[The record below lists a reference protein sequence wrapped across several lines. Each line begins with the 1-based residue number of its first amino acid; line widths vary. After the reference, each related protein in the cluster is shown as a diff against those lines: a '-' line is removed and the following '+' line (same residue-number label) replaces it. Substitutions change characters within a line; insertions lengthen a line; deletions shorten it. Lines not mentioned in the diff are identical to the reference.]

1 MNLELLTPELAV
13 LGLALLVFL
22 GDLFTQDGKSK
33 RYLGWLSALGFG
45 ALTAW
50 LIVTPAA
57 EGAPTAFK
65 GMYIGDGLAHVFK
78 TLFAAAAT
86 LTALASIDYL
96 DERNVLWQGEYYF
109 LLAMVTAAMMF
120 MASAG
125 DLLTLYVALEFNS
138 LGFYALVS
146 LLKGRSLVSSE
157 AGIKYLLLG
166 AVASALLLYGIS
178 LFYGLAGTLSLQ
190 DLGTWSK
197 GLMAS
202 AHGATPEA
210 QALFLGVKPA
220 LYLALGLVVAGLAFK
235 VSLAPF
241 HMWSPDVYQAAPT
254 PITAFLSVASKAAG
268 FAMVVRVLGS
278 TFNEL
283 AGVWVKLLMVLMAL
297 TFLWANVVALKQKDF
312 KRLLA
317 YSSVAQAGYLMI
329 GVVSGSNMGL
339 SALLF
344 YTVVYLFTNMAA
356 FQVAQLVSAASGRD
370 DIGAFKGLA
379 VRSPGLALILLSA
392 MLSLA
397 GIPPFGGFFGKYYLF
412 AAGVEQG
419 LVAGRGWL
427 LGLVGFAVVMSIVS
441 LFYYLVVVK
450 AMYIEPSEE
459 NAEVKAPLA
468 AKIGLGVSIV
478 MILVTGTY
486 PTPILAWLEQAFR

>member
-1 MNLELLTPELAV
+1 MNLHLLIPELAT
-13 LGLALLVFL
+13 LGVALLVFL
-22 GDLFTQDGKSK
+22 GDLFTKDGQSK
-33 RYLGWLSALGFG
+33 RFLGWLSAAGFAAVLGLLLAQG
-45 ALTAW
+45 A
-50 LIVTPAA
+50 PQ
-57 EGAPTAFK
+57 GAPTAFG
-65 GMYIGDGLAHVFK
+65 GMFIADGLAYTFKVVFV
-78 TLFAAAAT
+78 AAAL
-86 LTALASIDYL
+86 LTALASVDYL

-109 LLAMVTAAMMF
+109 LLVMVTVAMMC

-146 LLKGRSLVSSE
+146 ILKGRSLVSSE

-166 AVASALLLYGIS
+166 AIASALLLYGVS
-178 LFYGLAGTLSLQ
+178 LFYGLAGTLSLPG
-190 DLGTWSK
+190 LATWAK
-197 GLMAS
+197 GVMVS
-202 AHGATPEA
+202 AAATDPAA

-241 HMWSPDVYQAAPT
+241 HMWAPDVYQAAPT

-268 FAMVVRVLGS
+268 LALVVRVLSVAFG
-278 TFNEL
+278 EL
-283 AGVWVKLLMVLMAL
+283 SFLWVKLLMVLMGL
-297 TFLWANVVALKQKDF
+297 TFVWANVVALKQQDF

-329 GVVSGSNMGL
+329 GVIAGSEMGL

-344 YTVVYLFTNMAA
+344 YTLVYLFTNMAA
-356 FQVAQLVSAASGRD
+356 FQVAQLVSASSGRD

-379 VRSPGLALILLSA
+379 VRSPGLALIMLSA

-419 LVAGRGWL
+419 LHGRVWL
-427 LGLVGFAVVMSIVS
+427 LALVGFAVVMSIVS

-459 NAEVKAPLA
+459 HAEVKAPFA
-468 AKIGLGVSIV
+468 AKLSLAVCTAMIVLTGV
-478 MILVTGTY
+478 Y
-486 PTPILAWLEQAFR
+486 PTPILGWLKQAFQ

>member
-1 MNLELLTPELAV
+1 MRLELLTPELAT
-13 LGLALLVFL
+13 LGLALIVFL
-22 GDLFTQDGKSK
+22 GDLFTKDGQGK
-33 RYLGWLSALGFG
+33 RFLGWISAAGFAGVLGLLLSQ
-45 ALTAW
+45 
-50 LIVTPAA
+50 
-57 EGAPTAFK
+57 GAPQGAPSAFG
-65 GMYIGDGLAHVFK
+65 GMFIADGLAWVFK
-78 TLFAAAAT
+78 VVFVAAAL
-86 LTALASIDYL
+86 LTALASVDYL

-109 LLAMVTAAMMF
+109 LLTMVTVAMMA

-146 LLKGRSLVSSE
+146 ILKGRSLVSSE

-166 AVASALLLYGIS
+166 AVASSLLLYGVSI
-178 LFYGLAGTLSLQ
+178 FYGLAGTLSIPGLA
-190 DLGTWSK
+190 TWAQ
-197 GLMAS
+197 GLS
-202 AHGATPEA
+202 AATPEA
-210 QALFLGVKPA
+210 QAALAGVKPG
-220 LYLALGLVVAGLAFK
+220 LYLALGLVVAGLSFK

-241 HMWSPDVYQAAPT
+241 HMWAPDVYQAAPT
-254 PITAFLSVASKAAG
+254 PITAFLSTASKAAG
-268 FAMVVRVLGS
+268 LALILRFLGVALGD
-278 TFNEL
+278 L
-283 AGVWVKLLMVLMAL
+283 APVWIKIFMVLMAV
-297 TFLWANVVALKQKDF
+297 TFVWANVVALKQQDF

-329 GVVSGSNMGL
+329 GVVANSEMGL

-344 YTVVYLFTNMAA
+344 YILVYLFTNMAA

-379 VRSPGLALILLSA
+379 VRSPGLALIMLAA

-419 LVAGRGWL
+419 LLGRTWL

-459 NAEVKAPLA
+459 HAEVKLPFA
-468 AKIGLGVSIV
+468 ARLSLSVSV
-478 MILVTGTY
+478 LMILFTGIY
-486 PTPILAWLEQAFR
+486 PSPILNWLKQAFQ

>member
-1 MNLELLTPELAV
+1 MRLELLTPELAV
-13 LGLALLVFL
+13 LGLAFLVFL
-22 GDLFTQDGKSK
+22 GDLFTKDGQSK
-33 RYLGWLSALGFG
+33 RFLGWLSALGYG
-45 ALTAW
+45 AITAYI
-50 LIVTPAA
+50 IVTPAQA
-57 EGAPTAFK
+57 GAPTAFG
-65 GMYIGDGLAHVFK
+65 GMYVADGLAHVFK
-78 TLFAAAAT
+78 AVFAAAAT

-138 LGFYALVS
+138 LGFYALVA

-178 LFYGLAGTLSLQ
+178 IFYGLAGTLSLPG
-190 DLGTWSK
+190 LATWAQ
-197 GLMAS
+197 GVMAS
-202 AHGATPEA
+202 AHSADP
-210 QALFLGVKPA
+210 ALFAGVKPG
-220 LYLALGLVVAGLAFK
+220 LYLALALLVAGLAFK

-241 HMWSPDVYQAAPT
+241 HMWAPDVYQAAPT
-254 PITAFLSVASKAAG
+254 PITAFLSVGSKAAG
-268 FAMVVRVLGS
+268 FALVVRVLGVAFS
-278 TFNEL
+278 DL
-283 AGVWVKLLMVLMAL
+283 AGVWVKLVMVLMAL
-297 TFLWANVVALKQKDF
+297 TFIWANVVALKQQDF

-329 GVVSGSNMGL
+329 GVVSGTAMGL
-339 SALLF
+339 NALLF

-356 FQVAQLVSAASGRD
+356 FQVAQLVSASSGRD
-370 DIGAFKGLA
+370 DLGAFRGLA

-419 LVAGRGWL
+419 LAGRAWL

-450 AMYIEPSEE
+450 AMYIEP
-459 NAEVKAPLA
+459 AEDHGEIKAPLA
-468 AKIGLGVSIV
+468 ARLALGLSIV

-486 PTPILAWLEQAFR
+486 PTPILAWLEQAFH